1 MAAATSEPAA
11 GRVNHAAERR
21 RRSYLMLDAANPARG
36 RTVRWCEWALDFRR
50 TGDVDKARALLRD
63 ALACGA
69 HPPTIYRAWIAM
81 EEEEG
86 ERAADAVR
94 ELFEGWRAWYPAA
107 EAAGA
112 DDEGGFWCHYIAFEI
127 RHGGGAARVRAVAER
142 AVAACPRDPAVHTR
156 YVRAEARLGC
166 PDRARAVLESA
177 LDSFATDAEA
187 RYWLRKEEAAACGDA
202 VSRGG
207 WKRLRGL
214 LLPFRRRRRGVRWF
228 GSSAFAY
235 EQLGV
240 A

>member
-1 MAAATSEPAA
+1 MATLEPAA

-21 RRSYLMLDAANPARG
+21 RRSYAMLDAADPERG
-36 RTVRWCEWALDFRR
+36 RAVRWCEWALDFRR

-214 LLPFRRRRRGVRWF
+214 LLPFRRRRRGVRWS